1 MNARARRLA
10 VLLTGALFAPAIV
23 LASLPAAD
31 VNPAAAAAPTGAWIS
46 STPTGFKRQEVTY
59 VTVGSRLYLAGG
71 KSTRQQ
77 VFDPAT
83 HTWTDV
89 APLPAA
95 LDHIPAVEL
104 SGLIYYVGGLDGY
117 PGNSFGA
124 VYTYNPATNVF
135 GSVASLPAGRDRGAG
150 GIATY
155 QGKIYVAGGYHT
167 GGTVAWFDVYNP
179 SNNTWTTLPDMPER
193 RDHTSAAVVSGKLYV
208 IGGRTRGIGLRPEN
222 DVYDFA
228 SNTWTTGLAPL
239 PTMRAGTATAVF
251 GSEVVVIGGEGQGVG
266 TFNNVEAYDTT
277 SNSWRALAPMPT
289 ARHGIQAAM
298 FAGSAYIAG
307 GGTKMGGGGATDIH
321 EVFALDGTPPGPAL
335 PDCRV
340 KLMGDSSLIG
350 NNVYGTTGANQTR
363 STTAAASMTRTFVF
377 SMQNDSSVG
386 NAITVQGPAA
396 MPGFTVR
403 YLAGL
408 SGTTDITSRVVA
420 GTYTTSVVP
429 PGGVRSLRLLI
440 TASLGTATG
449 TSGTWLVK
457 AASGAAP
464 AVVDACAAMLT
475 VG

>member
-1 MNARARRLA
+1 MSTHQTASVN
-10 VLLTGALFAPAIV
+10 GPAW
-23 LASLPAAD
+23 PA
-31 VNPAAAAAPTGAWIS
+31 
-46 STPTGFKRQEVTY
+46 F
-59 VTVGSRLYLAGG
+59 
-71 KSTRQQ
+71 
-77 VFDPAT
+77 
-83 HTWTDV
+83 
-89 APLPAA
+89 PLPY
-95 LDHIPAVEL
+95 ITI
-104 SGLIYYVGGLDGY
+104 SK
-117 PGNSFGA
+117 
-124 VYTYNPATNVF
+124 
-135 GSVASLPAGRDRGAG
+135 SVASLTIQTPADFVGAM
-150 GIATY
+150 
-155 QGKIYVAGGYHT
+155 KL
-167 GGTVAWFDVYNP
+167 P
-179 SNNTWTTLPDMPER
+179 MSMTWTDAQGQSHAR
-193 RDHTSAAVVSGKLYV
+193 AVL
-208 IGGRTRGIGLRPEN
+208 
-222 DVYDFA
+222 
-228 SNTWTTGLAPL
+228 
-239 PTMRAGTATAVF
+239 
-251 GSEVVVIGGEGQGVG
+251 
-266 TFNNVEAYDTT
+266 NNVEAYDTT

-377 SMQNDSSVG
+377 SMQNDSSVS
-386 NAITVQGPAA
+386 NTITVQGPAA

-420 GTYTTSVVP
+420 GTYTTTVVP

-440 TASLGTATG
+440 TASPGTATG
-449 TSGTWLVK
+449 TSGTWLVQ
-457 AASGAAP
+457 AAAGASP